1 MRVVV
6 RRAAAAAAACAA
18 GAGLALGAGLLSP
31 AHADTH
37 VVPGGSR
44 LDAQTFLTYVPCAGF
59 FAPGATAPQLLIN
72 RGPATPPLGRRSF
85 GLALPGSGTAAG
97 VVHQTLSMGGLG
109 EVSMAVNPEQATTGV
124 AYAWYVSPDLP
135 AGQAWLGRAEL
146 AAAPGWQRVDVSA
159 ASFTWQAHDLATR
172 QPQGDPARAVP
183 ADFVAAHGDG
193 PGYVVAGLG
202 CDGASYNLDAVRY
215 GGTTFDLEG
224 FRATTHI
231 AAEPGA
237 AGEPTVLTGWS
248 TRDDVR
254 LGDPLV
260 LERQVAGTSRWEAVG
275 EPVLADAGATV
286 RTTVAPDVA
295 TTYRWRMADSEYA
308 DENTSDPVRVD
319 AVRADAQPAAEDP
332 TAAPPADRSADPAAR
347 EDARSKEPGGR

>member
-1 MRVVV
+1 MRAVV
-6 RRAAAAAAACAA
+6 RRAAAAAATFAA
-18 GAGLALGAGLLSP
+18 GVGLSLGAGVLTP
-31 AHADTH
+31 AHADTR

-59 FAPGATAPQLLIN
+59 FAPGATAPQLLVN

-109 EVSMAVNPEQATTGV
+109 EVSMAVSPERATTGV
-124 AYAWYVSPDLP
+124 AYAWYASPDLP

-146 AAAPGWQRVDVSA
+146 TAAPGWQRVDVA
-159 ASFTWQAHDLATR
+159 ATSFTWQAHDLATR
-172 QPQGDPARAVP
+172 QSLGDATRAVP

-193 PGYVVAGLG
+193 PGYVVAGFG
-202 CDGASYNLDAVRY
+202 CDGASFNLDAVRY
-215 GGTTFDLEG
+215 GATTFDLEG

-231 AAEPGA
+231 AAEPGG
-237 AGEPTVLTGWS
+237 AGPTLLIGWS

-260 LERQVAGTSRWEAVG
+260 LERQVPGTSRWEAVG
-275 EPVLADAGATV
+275 QPVLAGADATV

-295 TTYRWRMADSEYA
+295 TTYRWRLADSEYV
-308 DENTSDPVRVD
+308 DDNSSEPVRVD
-319 AVRADAQPAAEDP
+319 AVRTDAEPG
-332 TAAPPADRSADPAAR
+332 APGAP
-347 EDARSKEPGGR
+347 DARGAPDASESSNATDAPSPGAR